1 LEERLVRRE
10 LAELG
15 RGEVTS
21 ADLERTK
28 ELQAVLGRIQEALQE
43 VAFT

>member
-1 LEERLVRRE
+1 MRRE

-28 ELQAVLGRIQEALQE
+28 ELQAVLARIQEALQE

>member
-1 LEERLVRRE
+1 
-10 LAELG
+10 
-15 RGEVTS
+15 VTS

-28 ELQAVLGRIQEALQE
+28 ELQAVLARIQEALQE

>member
-1 LEERLVRRE
+1 VRRE

-21 ADLERTK
+21 EDLERTK
-28 ELQAVLGRIQEALQE
+28 ELQGVLARIQEALQE